1 MYKKVKY
8 YKIILIFMSSCFVTV
23 ILHFKDNFYHNL
35 LYLFTYLLCF
45 FVFYGMHA
53 EKNIIEKEKE
63 MMTLFKIIFLL
74 TSLISF
80 IGLIVTILKIQVKV
94 FDYYW
99 LGIYENRLIG
109 IYTNSNLLALFCVIS
124 SIGVHIITASDSFK
138 LDKRKKTLKIVY
150 IIGTT
155 INIISLILSDSNG
168 SFIFF
173 LIYFV
178 VILFYYLFRKYSE
191 LTFKIIIKNAFII
204 LSAGL
209 ILTAAS
215 FYIRG
220 VCQNS
225 IAVLIN
231 SIHIK
236 EPVHDNKVP
245 ANKEANNSIIDTV
258 EIGRILGNN
267 DYDGSSG
274 RVTLIKQAVVMFKK
288 NPIMG
293 IGIANIPKYGEKYI
307 KGGLKFPN
315 FHNGYITIL
324 VAWGIVGFFIF
335 TIYSLLVAAKFCDIL
350 FKIND
355 SQNTPFP
362 KLFAFLVSYCVY
374 SLVEITILSDIT
386 FTIFIFWTILGYAT
400 SYLNNYNSNII
411 YNSKLS

>member
-1 MYKKVKY
+1 MVWGGIILIYDYIIKHMYKKVKY

-178 VILFYYLFRKYSE
+178 VILFYYHIFDIK
-191 LTFKIIIKNAFII
+191 IKNESDLKDKYNI
-204 LSAGL
+204 
-209 ILTAAS
+209 
-215 FYIRG
+215 
-220 VCQNS
+220 
-225 IAVLIN
+225 
-231 SIHIK
+231 
-236 EPVHDNKVP
+236 P
-245 ANKEANNSIIDTV
+245 
-258 EIGRILGNN
+258 ILGVIPY
-267 DYDGSSG
+267 YDEEIYKVEK
-274 RVTLIKQAVVMFKK
+274 RVKK
-288 NPIMG
+288 N
-293 IGIANIPKYGEKYI
+293 E
-307 KGGLKFPN
+307 
-315 FHNGYITIL
+315 
-324 VAWGIVGFFIF
+324 
-335 TIYSLLVAAKFCDIL
+335 
-350 FKIND
+350 
-355 SQNTPFP
+355 
-362 KLFAFLVSYCVY
+362 
-374 SLVEITILSDIT
+374 
-386 FTIFIFWTILGYAT
+386 
-400 SYLNNYNSNII
+400 
-411 YNSKLS
+411 